1 MCATCVCHSV
11 DKGQANWEAGAWAWL
26 GTADKCKRH
35 FRQRKS
41 ENGSKLNAQN
51 LKGNR
56 ETETERE
63 EVREREG
70 KEVKDSGRGVSAL
83 PSVAGQA

>member
-1 MCATCVCHSV
+1 MCVPHASATVLT
-11 DKGQANWEAGAWAWL
+11 KAKPTGARARAEAGAWAWL

-56 ETETERE
+56 ETRARETGWR
-63 EVREREG
+63 
-70 KEVKDSGRGVSAL
+70 K
-83 PSVAGQA
+83 